1 MLKTM
6 RKHARYFYFLFFLII
21 LTFIFWGVGTVDKPT
36 DVMVAEVDKE
46 KISVE
51 EYWRAYERV
60 RSAYRDQYKEQ
71 FNEEMEKKLNL
82 KENVL
87 NTLLEEKVLLVSAK
101 EMGINVSDK
110 ELQEAI
116 INDPNFM
123 RDGVFRRDIYF
134 RTLELNR
141 LTPEAYENS
150 LRQQLTI
157 LKMKRLIGSVVEV
170 DTIDLK
176 NIGVDDKALADIERA
191 LLSLQQDI
199 VLKSYVEGI
208 KPKMKIKTN
217 MELIS

>member
-6 RKHARYFYFLFFLII
+6 RKHARYFYFLFFLVI

-36 DVMVAEVDKE
+36 DVMVAEIDKE

-60 RSAYRDQYKEQ
+60 RDAYREQYKEQ

-87 NTLLEEKVLLVSAK
+87 NTLVEEKVLLITAK
-101 EMGINVSDK
+101 EMGISITDK
-110 ELQEAI
+110 ELQDVI
-116 INDPNFM
+116 MTDPNFM
-123 RDGVFRRDIYF
+123 RDGVFRKDIYF

-150 LRQQLTI
+150 VRQQLTMF
-157 LKMKRLIGSVVEV
+157 KMKRIIGSVV
-170 DTIDLK
+170 DMGAIDLK
-176 NIGVDDKALADIERA
+176 NIAVDDKALADIRKA
-191 LLSLQQDI
+191 LISLQQDMA
-199 VLKSYVEGI
+199 VKSFVEGV
-208 KPKMKIKTN
+208 KPKMKVKIN

>member
-6 RKHARYFYFLFFLII
+6 RKHARYFYFLFFLVI

-60 RSAYRDQYKEQ
+60 RNAYRDQYKEQ
-71 FNEEMEKKLNL
+71 FNEEMEKELNL
-82 KENVL
+82 KEKVL

-116 INDPNFM
+116 MNDPNFM

-157 LKMKRLIGSVVEV
+157 LKMRRLIGSVVDIEA
-170 DTIDLK
+170 IDLK
-176 NIGVDDKALADIERA
+176 NIGVDDKAIADIKRA

-217 MELIS
+217 IELIS